1 MKTSHVLTTLAVVAA
16 LGIVNIAAASQ
27 GAMQPQGEQKGALEE
42 VRRAVENND
51 YEAWAELT
59 QVHPKAAELFENI
72 NAENFHLLNEM
83 HQAKQN
89 GDMEKAKELAD
100 QLGFQPGPRN
110 KNMNKGR
117 FRMREEVRTALE
129 NRDYNEWHTAITPPI
144 LDYINEDNFD
154 TFADM
159 HEAMQS
165 GDQEKAEELREQL
178 GLPER
183 KAEQK
188 GNGLKMGQQ

>member
-27 GAMQPQGEQKGALEE
+27 GAMQPQREQKGKLEE
-42 VRRAVENND
+42 VRQAVENND
-51 YEAWAELT
+51 YEAWTELT
-59 QVHPKAAELFENI
+59 QDHPKAAERFGNI
-72 NAENFHLLNEM
+72 NADNFHLLNEM

-100 QLGFQPGPRN
+100 QIDFQPGPIG
-110 KNMNKGR
+110 KKMNKGR
-117 FRMREEVRTALE
+117 FQMREEVRTALE
-129 NRDYNEWHTAITPPI
+129 NRDYNAWHNAVTPPV
-144 LDYINEDNFD
+144 LDYINEGNFK

-165 GDQEKAEELREQL
+165 GDKVKAEELREQL

-183 KAEQK
+183 KAAQK
-188 GNGLKMGQQ
+188 GQGLKMGQQ